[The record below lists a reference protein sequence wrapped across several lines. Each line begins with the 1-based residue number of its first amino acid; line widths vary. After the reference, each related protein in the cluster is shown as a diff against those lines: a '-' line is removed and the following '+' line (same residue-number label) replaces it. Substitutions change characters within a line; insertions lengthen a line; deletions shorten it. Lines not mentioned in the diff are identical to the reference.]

1 MKLKRQTRFAK
12 IGTKIT
18 VNIGQNEK
26 VLLKNGQTATIPLD
40 KGREEIYIRQWRSRR
55 IKVCDQDFYLI
66 VDNPLNVILFWSSI
80 ALILISHLL
89 LSFDSDFLWW
99 FTLIGILLLAVSY
112 LTPRCHF
119 KKAKEN

>member
-18 VNIGQNEK
+18 VNIGHKEK
-26 VLLKNGQTATIPLD
+26 VLLKNGQTVIIPLD
-40 KGREEIYIRQWRSRR
+40 KEREEIYIRQWRSRR
-55 IKVCDQDFYLI
+55 IEVCDQDVYLI

-80 ALILISHLL
+80 VLILISHLL
-89 LSFDSDFLWW
+89 LSFDSDVLWW
-99 FTLIGILLLAVSY
+99 STLIGMLLLASSY

-119 KKAKEN
+119 KKAKEI